1 MTNPFSLSIQK
12 SRLLKQENSKPQAA
26 NPTRS
31 IWAGL
36 IVAQAVATLQV
47 KQSNLALYAKME
59 SVRQAGF
66 LSVPNQFVL
75 PSLKTLT
82 SAFWG
87 GLFFTFSLG
96 AALTLVTMT
105 AAWLLSYIGSRN
117 RLQRYLPIFLW
128 AMLLIWINLSGLDLY
143 VNLYFVLIPPVV
155 FLCNRRRIETN
166 RQWRNMVFHLLPVIF
181 LALMWFTQFD
191 RYLFVDIRDRLL
203 LSNPIGQ
210 RINNFYYHYTLYAAE
225 VFKSP
230 SQKLIKTSFI
240 DISPKSSQHK
250 LLEHILIPFDWLPV
264 ESNVSVDLIIRQNQ
278 KELKLMDAGGVVSTT
293 TIGEMRRKPKIILQ
307 QFAQKTDRYDRFRRI
322 TFYGL
327 LYGFPILLYIG
338 AHGVFRRLWD
348 LLPNVRRSVGL
359 ASASCLIIGVAI
371 WVFYQH
377 GRVDI
382 AGSENI
388 AEALSSG
395 RWQIQVAAL
404 RRCREEKIDVHQ
416 MAIYPKLKKSV
427 HIPVRYWLVDALA
440 VSRDPK
446 VVNDL
451 TDFLNDPSLI
461 VSCRACTVL
470 GQRGDP
476 KVIEKLLQLVKE
488 RKEWYMQLYLYNAL
502 KALGWNQTVSV

>member
-1 MTNPFSLSIQK
+1 MAKPSSLSIRK
-12 SRLLKQENSKPQAA
+12 LRPLKPDNSNPQAA

-36 IVAQAVATLQV
+36 LVAQAVATLQV
-47 KQSNLALYAKME
+47 RQSNLALHAKME
-59 SVRQAGF
+59 AVRQAGF

-75 PSLKTLT
+75 PSLKALT
-82 SAFWG
+82 AAFWG
-87 GLFFTFSLG
+87 GLFFTLSLG
-96 AALTLVTMT
+96 AGLTLGTMA
-105 AAWLLSYIGSRN
+105 AAWLLPCAGPRS

-128 AMLLIWINLSGLDLY
+128 ALLLIWINLSGFDLY

-155 FLCNRRRIETN
+155 FLLNRRRIETD
-166 RQWRNMVFHLLPVIF
+166 RQWRNMVVHVLPVIF

-191 RYLFVDIRDRLL
+191 RHLFVDIRDRLL

-210 RINNFYYHYTLYAAE
+210 RVNHFYYHYTLYAAE

-240 DISPKSSQHK
+240 DISPKSSQHQ
-250 LLEHILIPFDWLPV
+250 LLEHILSRFDWLPV
-264 ESNVSVDLIIRQNQ
+264 KSGVPVDLIVRQNQ
-278 KELKLMDAGGVVSTT
+278 QRLELTDAGRVVSTT
-293 TIGEMRRKPKIILQ
+293 TIGEMRRKPEIILQ
-307 QFAQKTDRYDRFRRI
+307 QFAQKTDRYDRFRRM

-338 AHGVFRRLWD
+338 AHVVFRRLWD
-348 LLPNVRRSVGL
+348 LLPNVHRSVGL
-359 ASASCLIIGVAI
+359 ASASCLLLGVVI
-371 WVFYQH
+371 WAFFQH

-395 RWQIQVAAL
+395 RWQVQVAAL
-404 RRCREEKIDVHQ
+404 RRCREEGIDVRR
-416 MAIYPKLKKSV
+416 MVVYPTLKKSR

-440 VSRDPK
+440 VSRYPQVD
-446 VVNDL
+446 DEL
-451 TDFLNDPSLI
+451 TDFLDDPSLN
-461 VSCRACTVL
+461 VCCQACAVL

-476 KVIEKLLQLVKE
+476 KVIEKLLHLVNQS
-488 RKEWYMQLYLYNAL
+488 KEWYLQLYSYNAL
-502 KALGWNQTVSV
+502 KALGWNQIVSE